1 MLIELD
7 DIDINDMQIILD
19 DLLKKDVE
27 NNVAFVDGSEELQVE

>member
-19 DLLKKDVE
+19 DLLKKDAE